1 MQITVKYNK
10 VMKKIFLIIILF
22 LVSGCNAIYTINIEN
37 NTIKEK
43 LEVQNFDNKTLID
56 NEYKTLI
63 DLYAS
68 SNITTNYNYLR
79 PEVYERI
86 EGFNY
91 YQIEKIDTVNNLGL
105 IMETKYNLDD
115 YLNSTLLNH
124 HFNQVNFNNNDS
136 SFYLNSKKNND
147 IFKKYF
153 YLNTLTVKVT
163 TDKKVLENNA
173 DIINNNTY
181 IWNINKDNQLEK
193 EIIFK
198 FEKTDNDKLFVKDQ
212 NNLYNSSTL
221 LIIYGLLFIGIII
234 FLLNILIKIRK
245 NKL

>member
-234 FLLNILIKIRK
+234 FLLNTLIKIRK

>member
-1 MQITVKYNK
+1 MQITVRYNQ
-10 VMKKIFLIIILF
+10 MLKKISLIIILL
-22 LVSGCNAIYTINIEN
+22 LVSGCNAVYTIEIEN
-37 NTIKEK
+37 DIIKEK
-43 LEVQNFDNKTLID
+43 LEVQNFDDKNLVD
-56 NEYKTLI
+56 DEYRTLI

-79 PEVYERI
+79 PEVYEKI

-105 IMETKYNLDD
+105 IMEAQYNLED

-124 HFNQVNFNNNDS
+124 HFNQFEFNNNDS
-136 SFYLNSKKNND
+136 TFYLNSKKNND

-153 YLNTLTVKVT
+153 YLNNLTIKVT

-198 FEKTDNDKLFVKDQ
+198 IEKTDNDKLFVKDQ

-234 FLLNILIKIRK
+234 FLLNTLIKIRK